1 MVHQLPTL
9 PYPIDGLAPY
19 ISQETLE
26 YHYGKHHQA
35 YVNNLNK
42 LIVNTEYEELPLEE
56 IIKTAHQHSEA
67 TAIFNNAAQIWNH
80 SFYWQCLTPNGDN
93 EEPTGE
99 LADALTAQFGSL
111 AAFKEQ
117 FSQSATT
124 LFGSGWTWLVK
135 NEHGDLEIM
144 KTSNADTPLTDNK
157 TALLTCDVWE
167 HAYYIDVRNARPQY
181 IENFWKLINWE
192 FIAANFAM

>member
-1 MVHQLPTL
+1 MVHQLPKL

-26 YHYGKHHQA
+26 YHYGKHHQT

-56 IIKTAHQHSEA
+56 IIKKAHQNREA
-67 TAIFNNAAQIWNH
+67 TTIFNNAAQTWNH
-80 SFYWQCLTPNGDN
+80 SFYWQCLAPNGNN
-93 EEPTGE
+93 EPAGE
-99 LADALTAQFGSL
+99 LANALTAQFGSL
-111 AAFKEQ
+111 ATFKEQ

-144 KTSNADTPLTDNK
+144 NTRNADLPLTDNK

-192 FIAANFAM
+192 FVASNFAI